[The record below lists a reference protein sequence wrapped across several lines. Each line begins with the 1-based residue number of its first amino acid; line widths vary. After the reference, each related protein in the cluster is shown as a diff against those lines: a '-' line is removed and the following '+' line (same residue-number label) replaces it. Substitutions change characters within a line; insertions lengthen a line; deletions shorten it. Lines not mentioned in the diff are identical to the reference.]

1 MPGGHSL
8 FKQWGLKLCSVVGV
22 DITSRSETCKELELE
37 NGKDGLLPLINV
49 FSAICVNFIYGGRV
63 GGIPPI
69 RPQLIGVN

>member
-1 MPGGHSL
+1 MADPL
-8 FKQWGLKLCSVVGV
+8 TNNPQ
-22 DITSRSETCKELELE
+22 TKELELE

-49 FSAICVNFIYGGRV
+49 FSAICVNFIYGGGV

>member
-1 MPGGHSL
+1 ML
-8 FKQWGLKLCSVVGV
+8 FAVYMYIDWTDWV
-22 DITSRSETCKELELE
+22 KELELE

-63 GGIPPI
+63 RGIPPI

>member
-1 MPGGHSL
+1 MGEVGGA
-8 FKQWGLKLCSVVGV
+8 
-22 DITSRSETCKELELE
+22 KELELE

-49 FSAICVNFIYGGRV
+49 FSAICVNFIYGGSV